1 MQLKGKTAIV
11 TGASRG
17 IGKGIATVLGR
28 EGANVVVVARSESQ
42 GKVPGTIH
50 ETADKINESGG
61 VGLPIRCD
69 ITQEAE
75 VKAMVARVIQTF
87 GRIDLLVNNAGGSSG
102 FASIQEFPLHR
113 FDRVIT
119 LNLRGTFLVTQAVL
133 PHMAAQKR
141 GMVVTISSD
150 SATEFAF
157 PNDNIYGMVKA
168 AVQRFT
174 MGVASEMREHNVS
187 AVALW
192 PAKVRTEGAETIHPE
207 DFDWTEWINPEEVG
221 PPVVWLAQQTPAT
234 CTMRVLD
241 IRDFGITWAVKKEKY
256 AP

>member
-17 IGKGIATVLGR
+17 IGKGIATVLGK
-28 EGANVVVVARSESQ
+28 EGANVVVVARSESA
-42 GKVPGTIH
+42 GKVAGTIH
-50 ETADKINESGG
+50 ETAEKVKAAGG
-61 VGLPIRCD
+61 VALPIKCD
-69 ITQEAE
+69 VTQEAE
-75 VKAMVARVIQTF
+75 VRAMVARTMEAF

-102 FASIQEFPLHR
+102 FASVQEFPLYR
-113 FDRVIT
+113 FDRVVT

-133 PHMAAQKR
+133 PHMAGQKR
-141 GMVVTISSD
+141 GVIVTISSD
-150 SATEFAF
+150 SASEFTF
-157 PNDNIYGMVKA
+157 PDDAVYGMVKA

-174 MGVASEMREHNVS
+174 MGVGMEMKAHNVS

-192 PAKVRTEGAETIHPE
+192 PAKVRTEGAEVIHPG
-207 DFDWTEWINPEEVG
+207 DFDWAEWIDPEDVG

-241 IRDFGITWAVKKEKY
+241 IRDFGITWGIKKEKF